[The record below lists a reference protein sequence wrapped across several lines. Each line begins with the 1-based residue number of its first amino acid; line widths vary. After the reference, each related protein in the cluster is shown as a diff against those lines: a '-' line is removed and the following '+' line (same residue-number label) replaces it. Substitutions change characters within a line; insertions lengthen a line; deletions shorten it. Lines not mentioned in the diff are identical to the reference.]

1 MQEAGEVVPAT
12 PSVAAPATAA
22 PTEEDALVADM
33 LLPRKKRKLYASVVK
48 AQAAKRTRAETLK
61 ARAGAAAANSLLE

>member
-1 MQEAGEVVPAT
+1 MASPA
-12 PSVAAPATAA
+12 AA

-61 ARAGAAAANSLLE
+61 ARAAVAAAEQK